1 MELCLLVVVCI
12 TCVCQTC
19 SKGTL
24 TDNCLR
30 EMSVTLDI
38 DLSCINAI
46 YYIDC
51 CELQKF
57 QS

>member
-1 MELCLLVVVCI
+1 MELRLLVVCI

-38 DLSCINAI
+38 DLSCNNAI

-57 QS
+57 PS